1 MFIIRSVYTYAI
13 TGNAQ
18 YSGIFEVMQ
27 KGVAFL
33 FILIGFHLGY
43 VEPACGQNTTSYV
56 TLGSHT
62 DDVESVAVSA
72 NGDFV
77 ATGSWD
83 NTVQIFKGDSTF
95 PYFQTLT
102 GHRAAVSALG
112 FSGNGEILVT
122 GGNDFKL
129 MVWSKVGKDKFELE
143 KQYTNVHN
151 AGINSIVVGPSGNM
165 IYSAGDDGKIV
176 IHNQRSNSKWV
187 INNRLPTNCIALKG
201 RSYILCADESAIV
214 KLYDINGKKIKEY
227 KGHKDV
233 VNAVASNGQYVVTGS
248 SDKTAIIWDAI
259 SGKQKNVLLG
269 HEWKINSVTISTDN
283 KYVITGSS
291 DGMTKIWDIETG
303 LEVNSYSETNGKVR
317 QVTMS
322 HDMRYIFSAYQ
333 VDSIENNP
341 SYGLSV
347 WSTGMKYEFSN
358 SDIAKQLKR
367 LERQRTI
374 LEAQRN
380 TPSQKGFGTADPVK
394 PKPED
399 PKPELKGEIIT
410 DTDEIQITIED
421 E

>member
-1 MFIIRSVYTYAI
+1 MFIIRSLYKRAN
-13 TGNAQ
+13 TGNDL

-27 KGVAFL
+27 KGVAYL
-33 FILIGFHLGY
+33 FILFGFHLGCTEL
-43 VEPACGQNTTSYV
+43 VCAQTNSSYV

-83 NTVQIFKGDSTF
+83 NTVQVFKGDSTF

-143 KQYTNVHN
+143 KQFTNVHT

-233 VNAVASNGQYVVTGS
+233 VNAVANNGQYVITGS
-248 SDKTAIIWDAI
+248 SDKTAIIWDAF
-259 SGKQKNVLLG
+259 SGKQKNVLIG
-269 HEWKINSVTISTDN
+269 HKWKINSVTISTDN

-291 DGMTKIWDIETG
+291 DGTTKIWNIETG
-303 LEVNSYSETNGKVR
+303 EEVDTYTEQNGKVR

-341 SYGLSV
+341 TYGLSV

-367 LERQRTI
+367 LEKQRTI

-380 TPSQKGFGTADPVK
+380 SPSRKGFGTTVPTK
-394 PKPED
+394 PKPKET
-399 PKPELKGEIIT
+399 KPELKGEVIT